1 MMSEILNREQLQDA
15 TRCSTHRTCMG
26 CLLDDITE
34 SVYDCRQMCAKSA
47 LHYMDKCEQLEE
59 RLENYVSNTM
69 YEECKEDKIFYRSLV
84 ERQAAVLKQA
94 RAALEIATG
103 AISSGRLV
111 SIGELNNTYRCQI
124 GVSTQEKLYAAIAA
138 IDGEGKENV

>member
-34 SVYDCRQMCAKSA
+34 SVYDCRQMRAKSA
-47 LHYMDKCEQLEE
+47 LHYMDKC
-59 RLENYVSNTM
+59 
-69 YEECKEDKIFYRSLV
+69 